1 MVAAGGE
8 HSRDDFGE
16 VEGVPAGHAALA
28 GGQGEQCLDELLL
41 VSAEGEGLLAG
52 RAQGAGAGVGVG
64 VGVGEGDFEASP
76 QAAGTSSAANTAAVM
91 GASAA
96 YQP

>member
-1 MVAAGGE
+1 LVAAGGE

-64 VGVGEGDFEASP
+64 EGDFEASP
-76 QAAGTSSAANTAAVM
+76 QAAVASSAANTAAVM